1 MVTLK
6 VTDTTDDRPKTP
18 QQHDIFET
26 VFQNSSPPDISTLR
40 KANIT
45 LATALQARTVL
56 NTLTTRYI
64 QKLADET
71 ERQNTRIFLQ
81 QREVDNLR
89 AITQTRRKQNK
100 GKRAVLKG
108 HFHIST
114 KNLRSQVVAAESSTQ
129 QRATRSATTTATE
142 TQIEEINDNNDVEGS
157 EDELDCIIVE
167 Y

>member
-1 MVTLK
+1 MTLE
-6 VTDTTDDRPKTP
+6 VIDITDDRPKTP
-18 QQHDIFET
+18 QQYDIFET
-26 VFQNSSPPDISTLR
+26 VFQNSSPPDITILR

-56 NTLTTRYI
+56 NTPTTRYI

-71 ERQNTRIFLQ
+71 ERQNTHIFLQ
-81 QREVDNLR
+81 QREADNLR
-89 AITQTRRKQNK
+89 AIIKTRRKQNK

-114 KNLRSQVVAAESSTQ
+114 ENLRSQVVAAETATQ
-129 QRATRSATTTATE
+129 QRATRTATTTATE
-142 TQIEEINDNNDVEGS
+142 TQIAEIDDNNSEEGS
-157 EDELDCIIVE
+157 QEELDCIIVE